1 MIVAQRRVCAW
12 RVVGRALSACLAFA
26 LCLASAAPATAASW
40 RIVPSPGNGALSAVS
55 CTSARVCT
63 AVGVKF
69 VDGSNVP
76 LAERWNGTS
85 WSIQRTPT
93 PAGAT
98 FSELI
103 DVSCTSRTFCIAVG
117 SFTNSLEHPYQTFVE
132 RWNGSEW
139 SIQPIPKGF
148 NASGVSCTSNTAC
161 SAVGGGPYTDGLIQ
175 FFTGGV
181 VAAERWDGSRWSIQ
195 QTPELGP
202 SGLSDV
208 SCASQT
214 ACVAVGYGVGEQ
226 AYATLAERWNGITWA
241 IQRTPT
247 PGSLEDWLWGVSCPT
262 ATACTA
268 VGAYVFDTLGDTGAV
283 VERWNGTA
291 WSIQSL
297 PSPSYV
303 FYGSLNGVSCAS
315 MKSCVAVGSA
325 TITTG
330 TVGGS
335 TVAADWDGSSWSIQ
349 QTDNPPGA
357 TGSVLNGISCTSTTA
372 CTAVG
377 SFTNSASKTETL
389 VELFS

>member
-1 MIVAQRRVCAW
+1 
-12 RVVGRALSACLAFA
+12 
-26 LCLASAAPATAASW
+26 
-40 RIVPSPGNGALSAVS
+40 VS
-55 CTSARVCT
+55 CTSASVCT

-69 VDGSNVP
+69 VDGRKVA
-76 LAERWNGTS
+76 LAERWNGTN

-103 DVSCTSRTFCIAVG
+103 HVSCTSRSFCIAVG
-117 SFTNSLEHPYQTFVE
+117 SFTSSPEHPYQTFVE

-139 SIQPIPKGF
+139 SIQQIPQGF
-148 NASGVSCTSNTAC
+148 IGSGVSCTSNTAC

-175 FFTGGV
+175 FFTGGL
-181 VAAERWDGSRWSIQ
+181 AAERWDGSRWSIQ
-195 QTPELGP
+195 QTPGLGP

-226 AYATLAERWNGITWA
+226 GPYATLAERWNGITWA

-262 ATACTA
+262 PTACTA
-268 VGAYVFDTLGDTGAV
+268 VGDSVVDTLGDTGAV
-283 VERWNGTA
+283 VEHWDGTA
-291 WSIQSL
+291 WSIQLL

-315 MKSCVAVGSA
+315 MKSCIAVGNA
-325 TITTG
+325 T
-330 TVGGS
+330 GGAGAVYGS
-335 TVAADWDGSSWSIQ
+335 IVAAGWDGSSWSIQ
-349 QTDNPPGA
+349 QTDNPSGA
-357 TGSVLNGISCTSTTA
+357 ITSDLNGISCTSETA

-377 SFTNSASKTETL
+377 SFTNGAGTAVTL
-389 VELFS
+389 VERYS